1 MKHIRL
7 QEIIVLIYRLF
18 LVFFFY
24 QIARLLFFFFNNDLL
39 KINNIYE
46 YLRLAY
52 YGTAFDTTAI
62 LYVNSLFIL
71 LSFIPLTINTK
82 ASYQKFLFW
91 VYFITNGIT
100 YAMNFGDFIYFPF
113 SQGRL
118 TTAMLDVAQNESN
131 LGKVFLISL
140 AQNPLVGISFVLAMI
155 LWIFLYK
162 RVKIQE
168 EKIDNKWIYFG
179 GSLIT
184 LCITATLVVGG
195 IRGDFKHS
203 TRPINMVDAHRHT
216 QNPIHSNLV
225 LNSVFSFFRTI
236 GTNHFKEVHFVDEKF
251 INDNIHPY
259 KFYESKIPNPRP
271 NIVIFIVESLG
282 REYIG
287 AFNED
292 KNIPDYVSYTPF
304 LDSLSKESLIFPNTF
319 ANGRQS
325 IHGMSSILAGIPALK
340 DAFTS
345 SPYANQDIQSIVS
358 IANEL
363 GYDTSFYHGAP
374 NGSMGFLG
382 FSNILGFKHYFGK
395 TEYNNDA
402 DWDGIWAIWDEPFLQ
417 YFAKNTGKQ
426 QPFLATVFT
435 ASSHHPYN
443 IPDQYKGKFKKGFVE
458 MHEPI
463 QYTDYALKKYFETAK
478 KQPWFENTI
487 FVITGDH
494 TNKVHYPEYQKN
506 MNIFA
511 VPLIFY
517 SPNPVYELKG
527 KNNELAQ
534 QIDIYPTLSELI
546 GYNKPIRSWG
556 RSLISP
562 KKYKPIIAN
571 SDAVQFQTIIGK
583 YIYRFNGNDFTGIYD
598 VNDLNF
604 DNNLV
609 PKLNKNPEIEKN
621 KLISKAWY
629 QDYMHRIIHKK
640 LGKINK
646 GKP

>member
-1 MKHIRL
+1 
-7 QEIIVLIYRLF
+7 
-18 LVFFFY
+18 
-24 QIARLLFFFFNNDLL
+24 
-39 KINNIYE
+39 
-46 YLRLAY
+46 
-52 YGTAFDTTAI
+52 
-62 LYVNSLFIL
+62 
-71 LSFIPLTINTK
+71 
-82 ASYQKFLFW
+82 
-91 VYFITNGIT
+91 
-100 YAMNFGDFIYFPF
+100 
-113 SQGRL
+113 
-118 TTAMLDVAQNESN
+118 
-131 LGKVFLISL
+131 
-140 AQNPLVGISFVLAMI
+140 
-155 LWIFLYK
+155 
-162 RVKIQE
+162 
-168 EKIDNKWIYFG
+168 
-179 GSLIT
+179 
-184 LCITATLVVGG
+184 
-195 IRGDFKHS
+195 
-203 TRPINMVDAHRHT
+203 MVDAHRHT

-259 KFYESKIPNPRP
+259 KFYESKTPNPRP

-426 QPFLATVFT
+426 QPFLTTVFT

-517 SPNPVYELKG
+517 SPNPIYGLKG

-562 KKYKPIIAN
+562 EKYKPIIAN

-583 YIYRFNGNDFTGIYD
+583 YIYRFDGNDFTGIYD
-598 VNDLNF
+598 VNDSNF
-604 DNNLV
+604 DNNLIQE
-609 PKLNKNPEIEKN
+609 LNKNPEIEKN

-646 GKP
+646 DKP